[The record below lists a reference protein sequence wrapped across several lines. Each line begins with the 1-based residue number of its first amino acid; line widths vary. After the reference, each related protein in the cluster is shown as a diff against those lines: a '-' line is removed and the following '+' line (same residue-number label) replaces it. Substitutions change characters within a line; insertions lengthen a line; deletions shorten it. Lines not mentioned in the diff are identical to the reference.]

1 MAALLLALA
10 PAACG
15 GEESARPGLGTELT
29 FDVPAAPGEA
39 ATIRLQA
46 IERGTGSVGVVLA
59 HMLGSSQS
67 AWTPLAET
75 LAARGFHVLT
85 FDLRG
90 HGLSGGEREP
100 SRADLDLA
108 GAVARLRGLGVEKMF
123 VVGASIGG
131 TAAVKVAAA
140 DRFEGVVAL
149 SAPLEARGLSAREDA
164 ARLDEPSLFI
174 AAGGDGDYT
183 AAARALYAAAPEP
196 KRLEIIDGSSAHGTN
211 LLEGPARSRVE
222 RAIIDFLTAFRE

>member
-108 GAVARLRGLGVEKMF
+108 GAVARLRGLGVEKVF

-140 DRFEGVVAL
+140 DRFEGGW
-149 SAPLEARGLSAREDA
+149 SRC
-164 ARLDEPSLFI
+164 RLPSRP
-174 AAGGDGDYT
+174 GG
-183 AAARALYAAAPEP
+183 
-196 KRLEIIDGSSAHGTN
+196 
-211 LLEGPARSRVE
+211 
-222 RAIIDFLTAFRE
+222 